1 MSFDQDIC
9 ILNDLVSLRNRV
21 TDKRTKAL
29 LTSALKRHG
38 RILKRYIDNICD
50 NGCDINAV
58 TMQEVAWAMDGE
70 KIRAIKS
77 YRERTGLGLYESK
90 MAIDKAMV

>member
-1 MSFDQDIC
+1 MSFDQDVAV
-9 ILNDLVSLRNRV
+9 LNDIVSLRNRV
-21 TDKRTKAL
+21 SDKRTKAL

-38 RILKRYIDNICD
+38 RTLKRYIDNICE
-50 NGCDINAV
+50 NGMEPHAV
-58 TMQEVAWAMDGE
+58 LLDEIVWAQNGE

-90 MAIDKAMV
+90 CAIDKAMA